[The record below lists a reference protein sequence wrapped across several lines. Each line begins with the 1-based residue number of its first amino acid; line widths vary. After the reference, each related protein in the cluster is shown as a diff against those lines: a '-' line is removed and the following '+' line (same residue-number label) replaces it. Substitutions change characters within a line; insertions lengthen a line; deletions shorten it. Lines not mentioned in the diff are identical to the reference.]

1 MHVLRAIGRT
11 AFCFGCLAAALI
23 FPDQLK
29 FPDEQAFAD
38 DQAPKGEVVTLV
50 DASGR
55 TTSDVMLS
63 KWSDDRLVVVQG
75 DTPHEMRPDDLL
87 TISFGRQS
95 KTPAGGDP
103 LVILANGDR
112 LLLQPVGMF
121 ADVLTAT
128 WHKIPSK
135 ELVELPLE
143 TVTAI
148 IFDLPAAM
156 DDRQRLF
163 ADLHTLPAGEDI
175 VLLSNGDRVQGE
187 FERLDGAFVQLKS
200 AGGLL
205 KVDRSGVRAIRIN
218 PDLTTVP
225 RVTGRRL
232 ALALRDGSR
241 FTVRSVALVDRD
253 LKCVTFAKQ
262 ELRIPVAEC
271 VSCRVYGARAI
282 PLADREPAQVTFVP
296 YLSNQ
301 WPLVKNAN
309 VLRGPLALRGVEY
322 STGLGVHSR
331 SLVTYELQPTDRE
344 FRATVGIDDS
354 ANGAGSVRFAIE
366 LDGRRVWE
374 SPELTGRS
382 QPVSVPPVKLDGAKK
397 LTLIVDFGANADVS
411 DYADWC
417 DAVVVREMGAVGS
430 RQ

>member
-1 MHVLRAIGRT
+1 MRSAIGLT
-11 AFCFGCLAAALI
+11 VFLCGCLAA
-23 FPDQLK
+23 
-29 FPDEQAFAD
+29 EQARS
-38 DQAPKGEVVTLV
+38 GEVVTIV

-55 TTSDVMLS
+55 TTSDVTLS
-63 KWSDDRLVVVQG
+63 KWSAEQIVVQG
-75 DTPHEMRPDDLL
+75 DAPQEMQLDDLL
-87 TISFGRQS
+87 TISFGRKS
-95 KTPAGGDP
+95 TVPAGRDP

-112 LLLQPVGMF
+112 LVLQPVGVF

-128 WHKIPSK
+128 WHKLPSK
-135 ELVELPLE
+135 TPLELPLE
-143 TVTAI
+143 IVAAI
-148 IFDLPAAM
+148 VFDLPAAS
-156 DDRQRLF
+156 DDRQRLY
-163 ADLHTLPAGEDI
+163 ADLQTLPAGEDI

-205 KVDRSGVRAIRIN
+205 KLDRSRVRAIRIN
-218 PDLTTVP
+218 PDLTSAP
-225 RVTGRRL
+225 RVPGRRL

-241 FTVRSVALVDRD
+241 FTARSVELLNGE
-253 LKCVTFAKQ
+253 LKCVAFAN
-262 ELRIPVAEC
+262 EAFRVAVADC
-271 VSCRVYGARAI
+271 VSCRVYGVRAI

-301 WPLVKNAN
+301 WPLVKNAS

-331 SLVTYELQPTDRE
+331 SLVTYALQPADRE

-374 SPELTGRS
+374 SPELTGRT
-382 QPVSVPPVKLDGAKK
+382 QPVVVPPVKLDGAKK
-397 LTLIVDFGANADVS
+397 MTLIVDFGANADVS

-417 DAVVVREMGAVGS
+417 DAVVVRE
-430 RQ
+430 